1 MRSAADAERIAK
13 DAATSAA
20 SPNARRIVV
29 DGGAAACAGLEG
41 LRRGVVPSSTATSA
55 SASSEM
61 ADASGVCA
69 SSGAISILS
78 LARRELFEDS
88 NSHAEA
94 YDSDYIEEMLQ
105 DVDFYMD

>member
-1 MRSAADAERIAK
+1 M
-13 DAATSAA
+13 
-20 SPNARRIVV
+20 P
-29 DGGAAACAGLEG
+29 
-41 LRRGVVPSSTATSA
+41 RGPFLP
-55 SASSEM
+55 
-61 ADASGVCA
+61 
-69 SSGAISILS
+69 ILS